1 MKSENSA
8 SFLVNFFKTKQ
19 VYYQLLENHLVD
31 SEHNLQES
39 SRSTLVL
46 PNQPV
51 VLLREVE

>member
-31 SEHNLQES
+31 SEHNL
-39 SRSTLVL
+39 
-46 PNQPV
+46 
-51 VLLREVE
+51 